1 MKLSLKLITYL
12 SLIIFLIISIA
23 YVSILDSKVVNK
35 LDGVLWTVPA
45 KVYARPLELA
55 EGGKINVDVLK
66 KELEILSYELTKGIP
81 DTPGEFSQSQQ
92 SVNIFIRGFGS
103 QEPGLYRLKI
113 ENDKIDSIKRKD
125 GISIDLIQLEPLSIG
140 GMFPSHLQDRIL
152 LNFSQVPKD
161 LEEMILVVEDRN
173 FYSHKGIS
181 LKSIMR
187 AFIKNTKA
195 LGIEEGGST
204 ITQQLAKSLFFSPE
218 QTIRRKIK
226 EAIAALLIEMHYS
239 KQEILLAYINDVFIA
254 QSGRRAIHGF
264 GLASQFFFGTD
275 LKNLS
280 LDQKA
285 LLVGMLKGP
294 SLYSPINNPDR
305 AKTRRDLVLSL
316 IKNDSLIT
324 EEEYL
329 DLKGKSLKVIPPSF
343 KSLSKYPAFND
354 IVILDLRKNFDD
366 SDLRTKGLKIITNLD
381 PVVQDYLEESIK
393 DTKLKLKSRYGSQLN
408 GLEGAGIVI
417 DSFSGEVVA
426 AIGSTKPNNYGF
438 NRAINAVR
446 PIGSLVKPFI
456 YLSALQHYTKYNL
469 STLLD
474 DSKLSVSLPGSK
486 LWEPN
491 NFDKKFH
498 GNVPLHVALSESYN
512 VATTRLGMDL
522 GYSVVQETFTKL
534 GIEKKIPKYPSIF
547 VGSFEMTPLE
557 AIQAYQTIASEGFYS
572 PLNSIRTVESSGDV
586 LSLSYPYKVEQRF
599 RPEPIYLLKFVLKQT
614 FISGTARGFSS
625 RVIEK
630 WKTGGKTGTSDD
642 QRDSW
647 FVGYAGNYLM
657 VVWLGFDDNR
667 KSPLTGRTGALQV
680 WKNFMS
686 RLDPIAYEVRK
697 PSRIRYEWVDAKD
710 GLLSGERCKGSILIP
725 FVEGTEPEM
734 IPQNRKKCRISEES
748 YTTKV
753 LNKIK
758 EAIDFL
764 LYTSPSQRA

>member
-55 EGGKINVDVLK
+55 EGGKINVDGLK

-81 DTPGEFSQSQQ
+81 DTPGEFSQSQR

-181 LKSIMR
+181 LRSIMR
-187 AFIKNTKA
+187 AFIKNTRA

-354 IVILDLRKNFDD
+354 IVTLDLRKNFDD

-393 DTKLKLKSRYGSQLN
+393 DTKLKLKRRYGSQLN

-474 DSKLSVSLPGSK
+474 DSKLSVSLPGGK

-572 PLNSIRTVESSGDV
+572 PLNSIRTVESSEDV

-758 EAIDFL
+758 EAIEVK
-764 LYTSPSQRA
+764 

>member
-12 SLIIFLIISIA
+12 SLIIFSVISIA

-81 DTPGEFSQSQQ
+81 DTPGEFSQSQR

-181 LKSIMR
+181 LRSIMR
-187 AFIKNTKA
+187 AFIKNTRA

-218 QTIRRKIK
+218 QTIKRKIK
-226 EAIAALLIEMHYS
+226 EAIAALLIEIHYS

-329 DLKGKSLKVIPPSF
+329 DLKGRSLKVIPPSF

-354 IVILDLRKNFDD
+354 IVTLDLRKNFDD

-393 DTKLKLKSRYGSQLN
+393 DTKLQLKRRYGSQLN

-456 YLSALQHYTKYNL
+456 YLSALQHYSKYNL

-474 DSKLSVSLPGSK
+474 DSKLSVSLPGGK

-498 GNVPLHVALSESYN
+498 GNIPLHVALSESYN

-534 GIEKKIPKYPSIF
+534 GIKKKIPKYPSIF

-572 PLNSIRTVESSGDV
+572 PLNSIRTVESSEDV

-697 PSRIRYEWVDAKD
+697 PSRIRYEWVDTKD
-710 GLLSGERCKGSILIP
+710 GLLSGERCKRSILIP
-725 FVEGTEPEM
+725 FVEGTEPKM

-748 YTTKV
+748 YTAKV

-758 EAIDFL
+758 EAIEVK
-764 LYTSPSQRA
+764 

>member
-81 DTPGEFSQSQQ
+81 DTPGEFSQSQR

-393 DTKLKLKSRYGSQLN
+393 DTKLKLKRRYGSQLN

-474 DSKLSVSLPGSK
+474 DSKLTVSLPGSK

-680 WKNFMS
+680 WKNFMN

-697 PSRIRYEWVDAKD
+697 PSRIRYEWVDVKD

-758 EAIDFL
+758 EAIEVK
-764 LYTSPSQRA
+764 

>member
-1 MKLSLKLITYL
+1 MKLSLKLITYV
-12 SLIIFLIISIA
+12 SLIIFLVISIA

-81 DTPGEFSQSQQ
+81 DTPGEFSQSQR

-181 LKSIMR
+181 LRSIMR
-187 AFIKNTKA
+187 AFIKNTRA

-329 DLKGKSLKVIPPSF
+329 DLKGRSLKVIPPSF

-354 IVILDLRKNFDD
+354 IVTLDLRKNFDD

-393 DTKLKLKSRYGSQLN
+393 DTKLKLKRRYGSQLN

-456 YLSALQHYTKYNL
+456 YLSALQHYSKYNL

-474 DSKLSVSLPGSK
+474 DSKLSVSLPGGK

-498 GNVPLHVALSESYN
+498 GNIPLHVALSESYN

-534 GIEKKIPKYPSIF
+534 GIKKKIPKYPSIF

-572 PLNSIRTVESSGDV
+572 PLNSIRTVESSEDV

-657 VVWLGFDDNR
+657 LVWLGFDDNR

-710 GLLSGERCKGSILIP
+710 GLLSGESCKGSILIP

-758 EAIDFL
+758 EAIEVK
-764 LYTSPSQRA
+764 

>member
-23 YVSILDSKVVNK
+23 YVLILDSKVVNK

-55 EGGKINVDVLK
+55 EGGKINVGVLK

-81 DTPGEFSQSQQ
+81 DTPGEFSQSQR

-181 LKSIMR
+181 LRSIMR
-187 AFIKNTKA
+187 AFIKNTRA

-218 QTIRRKIK
+218 QTIKRKIK
-226 EAIAALLIEMHYS
+226 EAIAALLIEIHYS

-329 DLKGKSLKVIPPSF
+329 DLKGRSLKVIPPSF

-354 IVILDLRKNFDD
+354 IVTLDLRKNFDD

-393 DTKLKLKSRYGSQLN
+393 DTKLQLKRRYGSQLN

-456 YLSALQHYTKYNL
+456 YLSALQHYSKYNL

-474 DSKLSVSLPGSK
+474 DSKLSVSLPGGK

-498 GNVPLHVALSESYN
+498 GNIPLHVALSESYN

-534 GIEKKIPKYPSIF
+534 GIKKKIPKYPSIF

-557 AIQAYQTIASEGFYS
+557 VIQAYQTIASEGFYS
-572 PLNSIRTVESSGDV
+572 PLNSIRTVESSEDV

-697 PSRIRYEWVDAKD
+697 PSRIRYEWVDTKD

-748 YTTKV
+748 YTAKV

-758 EAIDFL
+758 EAIEVK
-764 LYTSPSQRA
+764 

>member
-218 QTIRRKIK
+218 QTIKRKIK

-393 DTKLKLKSRYGSQLN
+393 DTKLKLKRRYGSQLN

-572 PLNSIRTVESSGDV
+572 PLNSIRTVESSEDV

-758 EAIDFL
+758 EAIEVK
-764 LYTSPSQRA
+764 

>member
-181 LKSIMR
+181 LRSIMR
-187 AFIKNTKA
+187 AFIKNTRA

-329 DLKGKSLKVIPPSF
+329 GLKGKSLKVIPPSF

-393 DTKLKLKSRYGSQLN
+393 DTKLKLKRRYGSQLN

-474 DSKLSVSLPGSK
+474 DSKLSVSLPGGK

-758 EAIDFL
+758 EAIEVK
-764 LYTSPSQRA
+764 

>member
-1 MKLSLKLITYL
+1 MKLSLKLITYV
-12 SLIIFLIISIA
+12 SLIIFLVISIA
-23 YVSILDSKVVNK
+23 YISILDSKVVNK

-55 EGGKINVDVLK
+55 EGGKINVDGLK

-81 DTPGEFSQSQQ
+81 DTPGEFSQSQR

-181 LKSIMR
+181 LRSIMR
-187 AFIKNTKA
+187 AFIKNTRA

-329 DLKGKSLKVIPPSF
+329 DLKGRSLKVIPPSF

-354 IVILDLRKNFDD
+354 IVTLDLRKNFDD

-393 DTKLKLKSRYGSQLN
+393 DTKLKLKRRYGSQLN

-456 YLSALQHYTKYNL
+456 YLSALQHYSKYNL

-474 DSKLSVSLPGSK
+474 DSKLSVSLPGGK

-534 GIEKKIPKYPSIF
+534 GIKKKIPKYPSIF

-572 PLNSIRTVESSGDV
+572 PLNSIRTVESSEDV

-657 VVWLGFDDNR
+657 LVWLGFDDNR

-710 GLLSGERCKGSILIP
+710 GLLSGESCKGSILIP

-758 EAIDFL
+758 EAIEVK
-764 LYTSPSQRA
+764 

>member
-354 IVILDLRKNFDD
+354 IVTLDLRKNFDD

-393 DTKLKLKSRYGSQLN
+393 DTKLKLKRRYGSQLN

-456 YLSALQHYTKYNL
+456 YLSALQHYSKYNL

-474 DSKLSVSLPGSK
+474 DSKLSVSLPGGK

-758 EAIDFL
+758 EAIEVK
-764 LYTSPSQRA
+764 

>member
-329 DLKGKSLKVIPPSF
+329 DLKVKPLKVIPPSF

-393 DTKLKLKSRYGSQLN
+393 DTKLKLKRRYGSQLN

-491 NFDKKFH
+491 NFDKIFH

-586 LSLSYPYKVEQRF
+586 LSFSYPYKVEQRF

-697 PSRIRYEWVDAKD
+697 PSRIRY
-710 GLLSGERCKGSILIP
+710 
-725 FVEGTEPEM
+725 
-734 IPQNRKKCRISEES
+734 
-748 YTTKV
+748 
-753 LNKIK
+753 
-758 EAIDFL
+758 
-764 LYTSPSQRA
+764 

>member
-12 SLIIFLIISIA
+12 SLIIFSVISIA

-81 DTPGEFSQSQQ
+81 DTPGEFSQSQR

-181 LKSIMR
+181 LRSIMR
-187 AFIKNTKA
+187 AFIKNTRA

-226 EAIAALLIEMHYS
+226 EAIAALLIEIHYS

-329 DLKGKSLKVIPPSF
+329 DLKGRSLKVIPPSF

-354 IVILDLRKNFDD
+354 IVTLDLRKNFDD

-393 DTKLKLKSRYGSQLN
+393 DTKLQLKRRYGSQLN

-456 YLSALQHYTKYNL
+456 YLSALQHYSKYNL

-474 DSKLSVSLPGSK
+474 DSKLSVSLPGGK

-498 GNVPLHVALSESYN
+498 GNIPLHVALSESYN

-534 GIEKKIPKYPSIF
+534 GIKKKIPKYPSIF

-572 PLNSIRTVESSGDV
+572 PLNSIRTVESSEDV

-697 PSRIRYEWVDAKD
+697 PSRIRYEWVDTKD

-758 EAIDFL
+758 EAIEVK
-764 LYTSPSQRA
+764 

>member
-12 SLIIFLIISIA
+12 SLIIFLVISIA

-55 EGGKINVDVLK
+55 EGGKINVDGLK

-81 DTPGEFSQSQQ
+81 DTPGEFSQSQR

-181 LKSIMR
+181 LRSIMR
-187 AFIKNTKA
+187 AFIKNTRA

-226 EAIAALLIEMHYS
+226 EAIAALLIEIHYS

-393 DTKLKLKSRYGSQLN
+393 DTKLKLKRRYGSQLN

-474 DSKLSVSLPGSK
+474 DSKLSVSLPGGK

-498 GNVPLHVALSESYN
+498 GNVPLYVALSESYN

-572 PLNSIRTVESSGDV
+572 PLNSIRTVESSEDV

-686 RLDPIAYEVRK
+686 RLDPMAYEVRM

-710 GLLSGERCKGSILIP
+710 GLLSGERCKGSILLP

-753 LNKIK
+753 IDKIK
-758 EAIDFL
+758 EAI
-764 LYTSPSQRA
+764 QVK

>member
-1 MKLSLKLITYL
+1 MKLSLKLITYV

-23 YVSILDSKVVNK
+23 YISILDSKVVNK

-55 EGGKINVDVLK
+55 EGGKINVDGLK

-81 DTPGEFSQSQQ
+81 DTPGEFSQSQR

-181 LKSIMR
+181 LRSIMR
-187 AFIKNTKA
+187 AFIKNTRA

-226 EAIAALLIEMHYS
+226 EAIAALLIEIHYS

-329 DLKGKSLKVIPPSF
+329 DLKGRSLKVIPPSF

-354 IVILDLRKNFDD
+354 IVTLDLRKNFDD

-393 DTKLKLKSRYGSQLN
+393 DTKLKLKRRYGSQLN

-456 YLSALQHYTKYNL
+456 YLSALQHYSKYNL

-474 DSKLSVSLPGSK
+474 DSKLSVSLPGGK

-498 GNVPLHVALSESYN
+498 GNIPLHVALSESYN

-534 GIEKKIPKYPSIF
+534 GIKKKIPKYPSIF

-572 PLNSIRTVESSGDV
+572 PLNSIRTVESSEDV

-657 VVWLGFDDNR
+657 LVWLGFDDNR

-710 GLLSGERCKGSILIP
+710 GLLSGESCKGSILIP

-758 EAIDFL
+758 EAIEVK
-764 LYTSPSQRA
+764 

>member
-1 MKLSLKLITYL
+1 MKLSLKLITYV
-12 SLIIFLIISIA
+12 SLIIFLVISIA
-23 YVSILDSKVVNK
+23 YISILDSKVVNK

-55 EGGKINVDVLK
+55 EGGKINVDGLK

-81 DTPGEFSQSQQ
+81 DTPGEFSQSQR

-181 LKSIMR
+181 LRSIMR
-187 AFIKNTKA
+187 AFIKNTRA

-204 ITQQLAKSLFFSPE
+204 ITQQLAKSLFFSSE

-226 EAIAALLIEMHYS
+226 EAIAALLIEIHYS

-285 LLVGMLKGP
+285 LLVGLLKGP

-329 DLKGKSLKVIPPSF
+329 DLKGRSLKVIPPSF

-354 IVILDLRKNFDD
+354 IVTLDLRKNFDD

-393 DTKLKLKSRYGSQLN
+393 DTKLKLKRRYGSQLN

-456 YLSALQHYTKYNL
+456 YLSALQHYSKYNL

-474 DSKLSVSLPGSK
+474 DSKLSVSLPGGK

-498 GNVPLHVALSESYN
+498 GNIPLHVALSESYN

-534 GIEKKIPKYPSIF
+534 GIKKKIPKYPSIF

-572 PLNSIRTVESSGDV
+572 PLNSIRTVESSEDV

-657 VVWLGFDDNR
+657 LVWLGFDDNR

-697 PSRIRYEWVDAKD
+697 PSRIRYEWVDVKD

-758 EAIDFL
+758 EAIEVK
-764 LYTSPSQRA
+764 

>member
-354 IVILDLRKNFDD
+354 IVTLDLRKNFDD

-393 DTKLKLKSRYGSQLN
+393 DTKLKLKRRYGSQLN

-572 PLNSIRTVESSGDV
+572 PLNSIRTVESSGDI

-697 PSRIRYEWVDAKD
+697 PSRIRYEWVDVKD

-758 EAIDFL
+758 EAIEVK
-764 LYTSPSQRA
+764 

>member
-12 SLIIFLIISIA
+12 SLIIFSVISIA

-81 DTPGEFSQSQQ
+81 DTPGEFSQSQR

-181 LKSIMR
+181 LRSIMR
-187 AFIKNTKA
+187 AFIKNTRA

-218 QTIRRKIK
+218 QTIKRKIK
-226 EAIAALLIEMHYS
+226 EAIAALLIEIHYS

-329 DLKGKSLKVIPPSF
+329 DLKGRSLKVIPPSF

-354 IVILDLRKNFDD
+354 IVTLDLRKNFDD

-393 DTKLKLKSRYGSQLN
+393 DTKLKLKRRYGSQLN

-456 YLSALQHYTKYNL
+456 YLSALQHYSKYNL

-474 DSKLSVSLPGSK
+474 DSKLSVSLPGGK

-498 GNVPLHVALSESYN
+498 GNIPLHVALSKSYN

-534 GIEKKIPKYPSIF
+534 GIKKKIPKYPSIF

-557 AIQAYQTIASEGFYS
+557 VIQAYQTIASEGFYS
-572 PLNSIRTVESSGDV
+572 PLNSIRTVESSEDV

-667 KSPLTGRTGALQV
+667 KSPLTGRSGALQV

-734 IPQNRKKCRISEES
+734 IPQNRKKCRISDES
-748 YTTKV
+748 YTAKV

-758 EAIDFL
+758 EAIEVK
-764 LYTSPSQRA
+764 

>member
-393 DTKLKLKSRYGSQLN
+393 DTKLKLKRKYGSQLN

-697 PSRIRYEWVDAKD
+697 PSRIRYEWVDEKD

-748 YTTKV
+748 YTAKV

-758 EAIDFL
+758 EAIEVK
-764 LYTSPSQRA
+764 

>member
-161 LEEMILVVEDRN
+161 FEEMILVVEDRN

-354 IVILDLRKNFDD
+354 IVTLDLRKNFDD

-393 DTKLKLKSRYGSQLN
+393 DTKLKLKRRYGSQLN

-522 GYSVVQETFTKL
+522 GYSVVQETFAKL

-697 PSRIRYEWVDAKD
+697 PSRIRYEWVDIKD

-758 EAIDFL
+758 EAIEVK
-764 LYTSPSQRA
+764 

>member
-12 SLIIFLIISIA
+12 SLIIFLVISIA

-181 LKSIMR
+181 LRSIMR
-187 AFIKNTKA
+187 AFIKNTRA

-354 IVILDLRKNFDD
+354 IVTLDLRKNFDD

-393 DTKLKLKSRYGSQLN
+393 DTKLKLKRRYGSQLN

-474 DSKLSVSLPGSK
+474 DSKLSVSLPGGK

-572 PLNSIRTVESSGDV
+572 PLNSIRTVESSEDV

-758 EAIDFL
+758 EAIEVK
-764 LYTSPSQRA
+764 

>member
-1 MKLSLKLITYL
+1 MKLSLKLITYV
-12 SLIIFLIISIA
+12 SLIIFLVISIA
-23 YVSILDSKVVNK
+23 YISILDSKVVNK

-55 EGGKINVDVLK
+55 EGGKINVDSLK

-81 DTPGEFSQSQQ
+81 DTPGEFSQSQR

-181 LKSIMR
+181 LRSIMR
-187 AFIKNTKA
+187 AFIKNTRA

-226 EAIAALLIEMHYS
+226 EAIAALLIEIHYS

-329 DLKGKSLKVIPPSF
+329 DLKGRSLKVIPPSF

-354 IVILDLRKNFDD
+354 IVTLDLRKNFDD

-393 DTKLKLKSRYGSQLN
+393 DTKLKLKRRYGSQLN

-456 YLSALQHYTKYNL
+456 YLSALQHYSKYNL

-474 DSKLSVSLPGSK
+474 DSKLSVSLPGGK

-498 GNVPLHVALSESYN
+498 GNIPLHVALSESYN

-534 GIEKKIPKYPSIF
+534 GIKKKIPKYPSIF

-572 PLNSIRTVESSGDV
+572 PLNSIRTVESSEDV

-710 GLLSGERCKGSILIP
+710 GLLSGESCKGSILIP

-758 EAIDFL
+758 EAIEVK
-764 LYTSPSQRA
+764 

>member
-181 LKSIMR
+181 LRSIMR
-187 AFIKNTKA
+187 AFIKNTRA

-329 DLKGKSLKVIPPSF
+329 NLKRKSLKVIPPSF

-354 IVILDLRKNFDD
+354 IVTLDLRKNFDD

-393 DTKLKLKSRYGSQLN
+393 DTKLKLKRRYGSQLN

-748 YTTKV
+748 YTSKV

-758 EAIDFL
+758 EAIEVK
-764 LYTSPSQRA
+764 

>member
-181 LKSIMR
+181 LRSIMR
-187 AFIKNTKA
+187 AFIKNTRA

-354 IVILDLRKNFDD
+354 IVTLDLRKNFDD

-393 DTKLKLKSRYGSQLN
+393 DTKLKLKRRYGSQLN

-758 EAIDFL
+758 EAIEVK
-764 LYTSPSQRA
+764 

>member
-12 SLIIFLIISIA
+12 SLIIFSVISIA

-81 DTPGEFSQSQQ
+81 DTPGEFSQSQR

-181 LKSIMR
+181 LRSIMR
-187 AFIKNTKA
+187 AFIKNTRA

-204 ITQQLAKSLFFSPE
+204 VTQQLAKSLFFSPE
-218 QTIRRKIK
+218 QTIKRKIK
-226 EAIAALLIEMHYS
+226 EAIAALLIEIHYS

-329 DLKGKSLKVIPPSF
+329 DLKGRSLKVIPPSF

-354 IVILDLRKNFDD
+354 IVTLDLRKNFDD

-393 DTKLKLKSRYGSQLN
+393 DTKLQLKRRYGSQLN
-408 GLEGAGIVI
+408 RLEGAGIVI

-456 YLSALQHYTKYNL
+456 YLSALQHYSKYNL

-474 DSKLSVSLPGSK
+474 DSKLSVSLPGGK

-498 GNVPLHVALSESYN
+498 GNIPLHVALSESYN

-534 GIEKKIPKYPSIF
+534 GIKKKIPKYPSIF

-557 AIQAYQTIASEGFYS
+557 VIQAYQTIASEGFYS
-572 PLNSIRTVESSGDV
+572 PLNSIRTVESSEDV

-697 PSRIRYEWVDAKD
+697 PSRIRYEWVDTKD

-758 EAIDFL
+758 EAIEVK
-764 LYTSPSQRA
+764 

>member
-92 SVNIFIRGFGS
+92 FVNIFIRGFGS

-181 LKSIMR
+181 LRSIMR
-187 AFIKNTKA
+187 AFIKNTRA

-354 IVILDLRKNFDD
+354 IVTLDLRKNFDD

-393 DTKLKLKSRYGSQLN
+393 DTKLILKRRYGSQLN

-456 YLSALQHYTKYNL
+456 YLSALQQYTKYNL

-474 DSKLSVSLPGSK
+474 DSKLSVPLPGGK

-498 GNVPLHVALSESYN
+498 GKVPLHVALSESYN

-758 EAIDFL
+758 EAIEVK
-764 LYTSPSQRA
+764 

>member
-393 DTKLKLKSRYGSQLN
+393 DTKLKLKRRYGSQLN

-522 GYSVVQETFTKL
+522 GYSDVQETFTKL
-534 GIEKKIPKYPSIF
+534 GIKKKIPKYPSIF

-758 EAIDFL
+758 EAIEVK
-764 LYTSPSQRA
+764 

>member
-354 IVILDLRKNFDD
+354 IVTLDLRKNFDD

-393 DTKLKLKSRYGSQLN
+393 DTKLKLKRRYGSQLN

-456 YLSALQHYTKYNL
+456 YLSALQHYSKYNL

-474 DSKLSVSLPGSK
+474 DSKLSVSLPGGK

-534 GIEKKIPKYPSIF
+534 GIKKKIPKYPSIF

-758 EAIDFL
+758 EAIEVK
-764 LYTSPSQRA
+764 

>member
-1 MKLSLKLITYL
+1 MKLSLKLITYV
-12 SLIIFLIISIA
+12 SLIIFLVISIA
-23 YVSILDSKVVNK
+23 YISILDSKVVNK

-55 EGGKINVDVLK
+55 EGGKINVDGLK

-81 DTPGEFSQSQQ
+81 DTPGEFSQSQR

-181 LKSIMR
+181 LRSIMR
-187 AFIKNTKA
+187 AFIKNTRA

-226 EAIAALLIEMHYS
+226 EAIAALLIEIHYS

-329 DLKGKSLKVIPPSF
+329 DLKGRSLKVIPPSF

-354 IVILDLRKNFDD
+354 IVTLDLRKNFDD

-393 DTKLKLKSRYGSQLN
+393 DTKLKLKRRYGSQLN

-456 YLSALQHYTKYNL
+456 YLSALQHYSKYNL

-474 DSKLSVSLPGSK
+474 DSKLSVSLPGGK

-498 GNVPLHVALSESYN
+498 GNIPLHVALSESYN

-534 GIEKKIPKYPSIF
+534 GIKKKIPKYPSIF

-572 PLNSIRTVESSGDV
+572 PLNSIRTVESSEDV

-710 GLLSGERCKGSILIP
+710 GLLSGESCKGSILIP

-758 EAIDFL
+758 EAIEVK
-764 LYTSPSQRA
+764 

>member
-329 DLKGKSLKVIPPSF
+329 DLKGKPLKVIPPSF

-393 DTKLKLKSRYGSQLN
+393 DTKLKLKRRYGSQLN

-474 DSKLSVSLPGSK
+474 DSKLSVSLPGGK

-498 GNVPLHVALSESYN
+498 GNVPLLVALSESYN

-586 LSLSYPYKVEQRF
+586 LSLSYPYRVEQRF

-686 RLDPIAYEVRK
+686 RLDPISYEVRK
-697 PSRIRYEWVDAKD
+697 PSRIRYEWVDTKD

-753 LNKIK
+753 LSKIK
-758 EAIDFL
+758 EAIEVK
-764 LYTSPSQRA
+764 

>member
-218 QTIRRKIK
+218 QTIKRKIK

-393 DTKLKLKSRYGSQLN
+393 DTKLKLKRRYGSQLN

-522 GYSVVQETFTKL
+522 GYSAVQETFTKL
-534 GIEKKIPKYPSIF
+534 GIKKKIPKYPSIF

-697 PSRIRYEWVDAKD
+697 PSRIRYEWVDVKD

-758 EAIDFL
+758 EAIEVK
-764 LYTSPSQRA
+764 

>member
-23 YVSILDSKVVNK
+23 YVLILDSKVVNK

-81 DTPGEFSQSQQ
+81 DTPGEFSQSQR

-181 LKSIMR
+181 LRSIMR
-187 AFIKNTKA
+187 AFIKNTRA

-218 QTIRRKIK
+218 QTIKRKIK
-226 EAIAALLIEMHYS
+226 EAIAALLIEIHYS

-329 DLKGKSLKVIPPSF
+329 DLKGRSLKVIPPSF

-354 IVILDLRKNFDD
+354 IVTLDLRKNFDD

-393 DTKLKLKSRYGSQLN
+393 DTKLQLKRRYGSQLN

-456 YLSALQHYTKYNL
+456 YLSALQHYSKYNL

-474 DSKLSVSLPGSK
+474 DSKLSVSLPGGK

-498 GNVPLHVALSESYN
+498 GNIPLHVALSESYN

-534 GIEKKIPKYPSIF
+534 GIKKKIPKYPSIF

-557 AIQAYQTIASEGFYS
+557 VIQAYQTIASEGFYS
-572 PLNSIRTVESSGDV
+572 PLNSIRTVESSEDV

-697 PSRIRYEWVDAKD
+697 PSRIRYEWVDTKD

-748 YTTKV
+748 YTAKV

-758 EAIDFL
+758 EAIEVK
-764 LYTSPSQRA
+764 

>member
-218 QTIRRKIK
+218 QTIKRKIK

-329 DLKGKSLKVIPPSF
+329 DLKGRSLKVIPPSF

-393 DTKLKLKSRYGSQLN
+393 DTKLKLKGRYGSQIN

-697 PSRIRYEWVDAKD
+697 PSRIRYEWVDEKD

-758 EAIDFL
+758 EAIEVK
-764 LYTSPSQRA
+764 

>member
-12 SLIIFLIISIA
+12 SLIIFSVISIA

-81 DTPGEFSQSQQ
+81 DTPGEFSQSQR

-181 LKSIMR
+181 LRSIMR
-187 AFIKNTKA
+187 AFIKNTRA

-218 QTIRRKIK
+218 QTIKRKIK
-226 EAIAALLIEMHYS
+226 EAIAALLIEIHYS

-329 DLKGKSLKVIPPSF
+329 DLKGRSLKVIPPSF

-354 IVILDLRKNFDD
+354 IVTLDLRKNFDD

-393 DTKLKLKSRYGSQLN
+393 DTKLKLKRRYGSQLN

-456 YLSALQHYTKYNL
+456 YLSALQHYSKYNL

-474 DSKLSVSLPGSK
+474 DSKLSVSLPGGK

-498 GNVPLHVALSESYN
+498 GNIPLHVALSESYN

-534 GIEKKIPKYPSIF
+534 GIKKKIPKYPSIF

-557 AIQAYQTIASEGFYS
+557 VIQAYQTIASEGFYS
-572 PLNSIRTVESSGDV
+572 PLNSIRTVESSEDV

-667 KSPLTGRTGALQV
+667 KSPLTGRSGALQV

-748 YTTKV
+748 YTAKV

-758 EAIDFL
+758 EAIEVK
-764 LYTSPSQRA
+764 

>member
-12 SLIIFLIISIA
+12 SLIIFLVISIA

-81 DTPGEFSQSQQ
+81 DTPGEFSQSQR

-181 LKSIMR
+181 LRSIMR
-187 AFIKNTKA
+187 AFIKNTRA

-226 EAIAALLIEMHYS
+226 EAIAALLIEIHYS

-329 DLKGKSLKVIPPSF
+329 DLKGRSLKVIPPSF

-354 IVILDLRKNFDD
+354 IVTLDLRKNFDD

-393 DTKLKLKSRYGSQLN
+393 DTKLKLKRRYGSQLN

-456 YLSALQHYTKYNL
+456 YLSALQHYSKYNL

-474 DSKLSVSLPGSK
+474 DSKLSVSLPGGK

-498 GNVPLHVALSESYN
+498 GNIPLHVALSESYN

-534 GIEKKIPKYPSIF
+534 GIKKKIPKYPSIF

-572 PLNSIRTVESSGDV
+572 PLNSIRTVESSEDV

-697 PSRIRYEWVDAKD
+697 PSRIRYEWVDTKD

-748 YTTKV
+748 YTAKV

-758 EAIDFL
+758 EAIEVK
-764 LYTSPSQRA
+764 

>member
-1 MKLSLKLITYL
+1 MKLSIKLITYL

-393 DTKLKLKSRYGSQLN
+393 DTKLKLKRRYGSQLN

-758 EAIDFL
+758 EAIEVK
-764 LYTSPSQRA
+764 

>member
-55 EGGKINVDVLK
+55 EGGKINVDGLK

-181 LKSIMR
+181 LRSIMR
-187 AFIKNTKA
+187 AFIKNTRA

-226 EAIAALLIEMHYS
+226 EAIAALLIEIHYS

-329 DLKGKSLKVIPPSF
+329 DLKGRSLKVIPPSF

-354 IVILDLRKNFDD
+354 IVTLDLRKNFDD

-393 DTKLKLKSRYGSQLN
+393 DTKLKLKRRYGSQLN

-456 YLSALQHYTKYNL
+456 YLSALQHYSKYNL

-474 DSKLSVSLPGSK
+474 DSKLSVSLPGGK

-572 PLNSIRTVESSGDV
+572 PLNSIRTVESSEDV

-657 VVWLGFDDNR
+657 LVWLGFDDNR

-710 GLLSGERCKGSILIP
+710 GLLSGESCKGSILIP

-758 EAIDFL
+758 EAIEVK
-764 LYTSPSQRA
+764 

>member
-393 DTKLKLKSRYGSQLN
+393 DTKLKLKRRYGSQLN

-697 PSRIRYEWVDAKD
+697 PSRIRYEWVDVKD

-725 FVEGTEPEM
+725 FVEGTEPDM

-758 EAIDFL
+758 EAIEVK
-764 LYTSPSQRA
+764 

>member
-12 SLIIFLIISIA
+12 SLIIFLVISIA

-81 DTPGEFSQSQQ
+81 DTPGEFSQSQR

-181 LKSIMR
+181 LRSIMR
-187 AFIKNTKA
+187 AFIKNTRA

-218 QTIRRKIK
+218 QTIKRKIK
-226 EAIAALLIEMHYS
+226 EAIAALLIEIHYS

-329 DLKGKSLKVIPPSF
+329 DLKGRSLKVIPPSF

-354 IVILDLRKNFDD
+354 IVTLDLRKNFDD

-393 DTKLKLKSRYGSQLN
+393 DTKLQLKRRYGSQLN

-456 YLSALQHYTKYNL
+456 YLSALQHYSKYNL

-474 DSKLSVSLPGSK
+474 DSKLSVSLPGGK

-498 GNVPLHVALSESYN
+498 GNIPLHVALSESYN

-534 GIEKKIPKYPSIF
+534 GIKKKIPKYPSIF

-572 PLNSIRTVESSGDV
+572 PLNSIRTVESSEDV

-657 VVWLGFDDNR
+657 LVWLGFDDNR

-758 EAIDFL
+758 EAIEVK
-764 LYTSPSQRA
+764 

>member
-329 DLKGKSLKVIPPSF
+329 DLKGRSLKVIPPSF

-354 IVILDLRKNFDD
+354 IVTLDLRKNFDD

-393 DTKLKLKSRYGSQLN
+393 DTKLKLKRRYGSQLN

-474 DSKLSVSLPGSK
+474 DSKLSVSLPGGK

-572 PLNSIRTVESSGDV
+572 PLNSIRTVESSEDV

-758 EAIDFL
+758 EAIEVK
-764 LYTSPSQRA
+764 

>member
-181 LKSIMR
+181 LRSIMR
-187 AFIKNTKA
+187 AFIKNTRA

-226 EAIAALLIEMHYS
+226 EAIAALLIEIHYS

-354 IVILDLRKNFDD
+354 IVTLDLRKNFDD

-393 DTKLKLKSRYGSQLN
+393 DTKLKLKRRYGSQLN

-474 DSKLSVSLPGSK
+474 DSKLSVSLPGGK

-534 GIEKKIPKYPSIF
+534 GIKKKIPKYPSIF

-572 PLNSIRTVESSGDV
+572 PLNSIRTVESSEDV

-697 PSRIRYEWVDAKD
+697 PSRIRYEWVDVKD

-758 EAIDFL
+758 EAIEVK
-764 LYTSPSQRA
+764 

>member
-12 SLIIFLIISIA
+12 SLIIFLVISIA

-81 DTPGEFSQSQQ
+81 DTPGEFSQSQR

-181 LKSIMR
+181 LRSIMR
-187 AFIKNTKA
+187 AFIKNTRA

-226 EAIAALLIEMHYS
+226 EAIAALLIEIHYS

-329 DLKGKSLKVIPPSF
+329 DLKGRSLKVIPPSF

-354 IVILDLRKNFDD
+354 IVTLDLRKNFDD

-393 DTKLKLKSRYGSQLN
+393 DTKLKLKRRYGSQLN

-456 YLSALQHYTKYNL
+456 YLSALQHYSKYNL
-469 STLLD
+469 SSLLD
-474 DSKLSVSLPGSK
+474 DSKLSVSLPGGK

-498 GNVPLHVALSESYN
+498 GNIPLHVALSESYN

-534 GIEKKIPKYPSIF
+534 GIKKKIPKYPSIF

-572 PLNSIRTVESSGDV
+572 PLNSIRTVESSEDV

-657 VVWLGFDDNR
+657 LVWLGFDDNR

-710 GLLSGERCKGSILIP
+710 GLLSGESCKGSILIP

-758 EAIDFL
+758 EAIEVK
-764 LYTSPSQRA
+764 